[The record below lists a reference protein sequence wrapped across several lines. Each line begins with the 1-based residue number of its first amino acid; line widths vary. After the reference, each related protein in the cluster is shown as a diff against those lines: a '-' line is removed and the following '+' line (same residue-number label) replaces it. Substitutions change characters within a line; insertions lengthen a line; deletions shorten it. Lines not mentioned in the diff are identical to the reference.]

1 MTRRRIA
8 ITGLGLITPLG
19 IGIEPFWSGLMEGRS
34 AVRPAARFD
43 AGDMPTTHYAE
54 IPEIDYTEYLD
65 PQASALWS
73 GVSKLAVT
81 ASILAMRD
89 AGNPSPAAPR
99 LGVILGT
106 GYGAAADFQ
115 DVYDVYFR
123 KGWRRIKPAT
133 VPKMMPNAPASLIG
147 IHFGA
152 RGVNFTVST
161 ACSSGAIAAGLAC
174 QQIRAGT
181 IDACIT
187 GGADF
192 ILNHSSAAAWNN
204 LRVLSRRNDPA
215 ASRPFSADRK
225 GLVFGEGAGLFVLEE
240 WEAAKARGARIYA
253 EVVGV
258 GATNDA
264 VNIVGPALEGEA
276 EAVTMALA
284 DAGLAPADI
293 DYVCA
298 HGTGTEM
305 NDANESTMLKEVL
318 GERARAIPVSSIKGH
333 VGHTM
338 GAAGAIEVAA
348 AALAIER
355 QRVPATLNFEPG
367 DPACDLD
374 YVADGPRDLALRHA
388 MTNSFGFGGQNSVL
402 VLRAPG

>member
-8 ITGLGLITPLG
+8 ITGLGLVTPLG
-19 IGIEPFWSGLMEGRS
+19 VGIEPFWSGLMERRS
-34 AVRPAARFD
+34 AIRPPTRFD
-43 AGDMPTTHYAE
+43 SGEMPTTHYAE
-54 IPEIDYTEYLD
+54 IPAVDYDAYLD

-73 GVSKLAVT
+73 DVSKLATT
-81 ASILAMRD
+81 AAILAMRD
-89 AGNPSPAAPR
+89 AGDPAFAAPR

-106 GYGAAADFQ
+106 GYGCTGGFEAL
-115 DVYDVYFR
+115 YDTYFR

-133 VPKMMPNAPASLIG
+133 VPKLMPNAPASLIA

-152 RGVNFTVST
+152 RGVNFSVST

-240 WEAAKARGARIYA
+240 WEAATARGAHVYA

-264 VNIVGPALEGEA
+264 VNIVGPALDGEA
-276 EAVTMALA
+276 EAVRMALE
-284 DAGLAPADI
+284 DAGLGPADI

-305 NDANESTMLKEVL
+305 NDANESAMLKEVL
-318 GERARAIPVSSIKGH
+318 GERARSLPVSSIKGNL
-333 VGHTM
+333 GHTM

-348 AALAIER
+348 TALAIEH
-355 QRVPATLNFEPG
+355 QRVPPTLNFEPG

-374 YVADGPRDLALRHA
+374 YVADGPRDVVLRHA

-402 VLRAPG
+402 ILRRPE